1 MRDLLNSIIKGT
13 SVILVI
19 VLLSSVVFAQT
30 EKRRP
35 LIVRGDRGNYS
46 MIGFVQDEHGAP
58 VSGARVI
65 AISEDWPDIKSEAKT
80 NEQGK
85 WTFRS
90 LREGKWIV
98 SAFSTEMMSEFKD
111 VFLNTNRKGILLVL
125 TKTAVEF
132 MIEAKTSIYNENSNK
147 AIQILSWFIEY
158 FPESHELGGALFWI
172 SYTYDRLSRN
182 HKNRGEGIRLEQKAL
197 PYLDR
202 LITDLPK
209 SKWRDAA
216 EILQITI
223 ALRLYQLGHRQYAG
237 IIENGLLI
245 QDQERIDIKL
255 AAIDALMHIDWARAF
270 RLLSDIALNH
280 PDPVGR
286 KKAVLIL
293 GQSRTKEA
301 LTLLKQIAKQDPES
315 TVRKTAAIWLER

>member
-1 MRDLLNSIIKGT
+1 MRDLWNSIIKGT

-30 EKRRP
+30 EQRRP
-35 LIVRGDRGNYS
+35 LIVRGDRGKYS
-46 MIGFVQDEHGAP
+46 MIGFVQDEHGTP

-65 AISEDWPDIKSEAKT
+65 AVSEDRPDIKSEAIT

-85 WTFRS
+85 WT
-90 LREGKWIV
+90 LRFLRKGKWIV
-98 SAFSTEMMSEFKD
+98 SALSTEMMSEFKD
-111 VFLNTNRKGILLVL
+111 VFLSTNQKGILLVL
-125 TKTAVEF
+125 TQTAVEF
-132 MIEAKTSIYNENSNK
+132 MIEAKTAIYNENSNK
-147 AIQILSWFIEY
+147 AIQVLSWFIQY
-158 FPESHELGGALFWI
+158 FPKSRELGGALFWI

-182 HKNRGEGIRLEQKAL
+182 HKNRGDAIRLKQKAL

-209 SKWRDAA
+209 SKWKDAA

-223 ALRLYQLGHRQYAG
+223 ALRLYQLGHRQYTG

-255 AAIDALMHIDWARAF
+255 AAIDALMHIDWARGF
-270 RLLSDIALNH
+270 RLLSDIVLNH
-280 PDPVGR
+280 PDPVSR

-301 LTLLKQIAKQDPES
+301 LTLLKQIATQDPES
-315 TVRKTAAIWLER
+315 TVRKTAVIWLER

>member
-1 MRDLLNSIIKGT
+1 MRDLWNMIIKGT

-19 VLLSSVVFAQT
+19 VFLSSVVFAQI

-35 LIVRGDRGNYS
+35 LIIRGDRGNFS
-46 MIGFVQDEHGAP
+46 MTGFVQAEHGAP

-65 AISEDWPDIKSEAKT
+65 AVSEDRPDIKREAKT

-85 WTFRS
+85 WA
-90 LREGKWIV
+90 LRFLRKGKWIV
-98 SAFSTEMMSEFKD
+98 SALSTEMMSEFKD
-111 VFLNTNRKGILLVL
+111 VLLNTNQKGIILVL

-132 MIEAKTSIYNENSNK
+132 VIEAKTAIYNENSNK

-158 FPESHELGGALFWI
+158 FPESRELGGALFWI

-182 HKNRGEGIRLEQKAL
+182 NKNRAEAIRLKQKAL

-223 ALRLYQLGHRQYAG
+223 TLRLYQLGHRQYTG

-270 RLLSDIALNH
+270 SLLSDIVLNH
-280 PDPVGR
+280 PDPIVR

-293 GQSRTKEA
+293 GKSRTKEA
-301 LTLLKQIAKQDPES
+301 LTLLKQIAKHDPES
-315 TVRKTAAIWLER
+315 TVRKTAVIWLER

>member
-1 MRDLLNSIIKGT
+1 MRDLWNSIIKGT

-30 EKRRP
+30 DQRRP
-35 LIVRGDRGNYS
+35 LLVRGDRGNYS
-46 MIGFVQDEHGAP
+46 MTGFVQDEHGAP

-65 AISEDWPDIKSEAKT
+65 AVLEDWPDIKSEAKT

-85 WTFRS
+85 WT
-90 LREGKWIV
+90 LRLLKKGKWIV
-98 SAFSTEMMSEFKD
+98 GALSTEMISEFKD
-111 VFLNTNRKGILLVL
+111 IFLNTNQKGILLVL
-125 TKTAVEF
+125 TQTAVEF
-132 MIEAKTSIYNENSNK
+132 MIEAKTAIYNENSNK
-147 AIQILSWFIEY
+147 AIQILSWFIQY
-158 FPESHELGGALFWI
+158 FPESRELGGGLFWI
-172 SYTYDRLSRN
+172 SYTYDRLSRS
-182 HKNRGEGIRLEQKAL
+182 HKNRGEAIRLKQKAL

-202 LITDLPK
+202 LITDLPE

-223 ALRLYQLGHRQYAG
+223 ALRLYQMGRRQYTG

-255 AAIDALMHIDWARAF
+255 AAIDALMHRDRARAF

-301 LTLLKQIAKQDPES
+301 LALLKQIAKQDPES
-315 TVRKTAAIWLER
+315 TVRKTAVIWLER